1 MGGFIGSDDAKHK
14 WLEP

>member
-1 MGGFIGSDDAKHK
+1 MGGFIGSNDAKHK